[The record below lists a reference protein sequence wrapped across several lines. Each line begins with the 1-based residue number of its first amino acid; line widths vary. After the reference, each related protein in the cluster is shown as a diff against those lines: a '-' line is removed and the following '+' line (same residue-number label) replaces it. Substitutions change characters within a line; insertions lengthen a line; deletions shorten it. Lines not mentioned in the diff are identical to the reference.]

1 MVVGLLFLSSL
12 LAMIVSAAS
21 VDVDEVADHYDRLN
35 EFYLEVWGEHRR
47 HAYWET
53 GKECAAEAITLMTQ
67 RIVRAV
73 DLSSGDRLV
82 DVGCGSGG
90 LARSFAQQ
98 CDAEV
103 VGYTISA
110 EERVCAEKDSQ
121 TLQQGSAVFFC
132 QDWLQNDVPDQWAD
146 AVVLIESFSHMEN
159 RGQVLAEVARVLKP
173 GGRLLLADWVA
184 APTVS
189 RWQVGAL
196 LQPMCRGGRLTG
208 LNSMAENL
216 GLIKAAGLNCLE
228 ASAITSSVKKT
239 WQVIA
244 YRLMKKVVSE
254 AKYRALLWR
263 SLREDRDTFF
273 AIPRV
278 MMAYQSGCLSYGWV
292 LAQKD
297 SCDQVKNE
305 AGESHE

>member
-1 MVVGLLFLSSL
+1 
-12 LAMIVSAAS
+12 MIVSAAS

-35 EFYLEVWGEHRR
+35 EFYLEVWGEHRH

-53 GKECAAEAITLMTQ
+53 GKESATEAIELMMQ
-67 RIVRAV
+67 RIWRAV
-73 DLSSGDRLV
+73 DLSTGGRVV

-90 LARSFAQQ
+90 LARIFAQQ
-98 CDAEV
+98 CGAEV
-103 VGYTISA
+103 VGYTVSA
-110 EERVCAEKDSQ
+110 EERECAEKSSE

-132 QDWLQNDVPDQWAD
+132 RDWLQNDVPDQWAD
-146 AVVLIESFSHMEN
+146 AVVLIESFSHLKN

-184 APTVS
+184 APDVS
-189 RWQVGAL
+189 QWKVKFL

-208 LNSMAENL
+208 LNSMTENL
-216 GLIKAAGLNCLE
+216 ELIEGGGLKCLE
-228 ASAITSSVKKT
+228 ASDITSAVKKT
-239 WQVIA
+239 WWVIA
-244 YRLMKKVVSE
+244 YRLMKKVLSE

-278 MMAYQSGCLSYGWV
+278 MLAYQSGCLNYGWI
-292 LAQKD
+292 LAQKGG
-297 SCDQVKNE
+297 CDQVKSE
-305 AGESHE
+305 ADEGHE